1 MSSVRKHVRIA
12 RSADDVWK
20 VIGDAS
26 AIASWSPNIEASP
39 VSGNRRHIDYAAGF
53 STEEEIVTCDNAL
66 RRFQYRILECPVPV
80 DYLGTVDVIEDGE
93 GALVIYSAEIRPD
106 DLAEYTDET
115 IGRGLA
121 GLKDYLERGS
131 TAFPFGTT

>member
-1 MSSVRKHVRIA
+1 MASVRKHVRIA
-12 RSADDVWK
+12 RSVDDVWD
-20 VIGDAS
+20 VIKDGS

-39 VSGNRRHIDYAAGF
+39 VSGSRRHIDYVAGF

-66 RRFQYRILECPVPV
+66 RRFQYRIIEAPVPV

-106 DLAEYTDET
+106 DLAEYIGET
-115 IGRGLA
+115 IGRGIA
-121 GLKDYLERGS
+121 GLKEYLED
-131 TAFPFGTT
+131 